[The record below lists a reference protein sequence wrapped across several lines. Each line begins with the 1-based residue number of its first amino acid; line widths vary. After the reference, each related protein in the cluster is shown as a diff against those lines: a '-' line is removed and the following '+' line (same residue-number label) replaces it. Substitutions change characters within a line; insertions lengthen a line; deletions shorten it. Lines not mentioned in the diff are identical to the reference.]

1 MSELE
6 GKNIEEVI
14 AAGVSKLA
22 SVPSGGGG
30 GGGAAAAGGGGAA
43 AAGKLGVACCAY
55 GSLPGQF
62 CGNDK
67 VLGTQDHCKVC
78 MFSQEHV
85 YQVAVCKL
93 YETTLVT
100 MSHRLSSP

>member
-30 GGGAAAAGGGGAA
+30 GGGGGAAAGGGGGGG
-43 AAGKLGVACCAY
+43 AAGLQNFTCAHAYDRCCSEAALMSAELGQ
-55 GSLPGQF
+55 LI
-62 CGNDK
+62 
-67 VLGTQDHCKVC
+67 
-78 MFSQEHV
+78 
-85 YQVAVCKL
+85 
-93 YETTLVT
+93 
-100 MSHRLSSP
+100 RLTVQQYHSNGYT